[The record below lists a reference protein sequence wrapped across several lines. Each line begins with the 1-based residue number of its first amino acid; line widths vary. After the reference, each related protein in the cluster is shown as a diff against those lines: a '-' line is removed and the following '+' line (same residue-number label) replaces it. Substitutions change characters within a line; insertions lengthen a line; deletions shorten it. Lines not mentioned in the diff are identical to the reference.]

1 MESKPV
7 RMVEVVAH
15 TGVVALEADCLVSSK
30 HAHLVKHH
38 SSVQQHFLEQS
49 LLLAAAAADAQDNG
63 LVEVMAVA

>member
-1 MESKPV
+1 
-7 RMVEVVAH
+7 
-15 TGVVALEADCLVSSK
+15 VALEAYCLVSSK